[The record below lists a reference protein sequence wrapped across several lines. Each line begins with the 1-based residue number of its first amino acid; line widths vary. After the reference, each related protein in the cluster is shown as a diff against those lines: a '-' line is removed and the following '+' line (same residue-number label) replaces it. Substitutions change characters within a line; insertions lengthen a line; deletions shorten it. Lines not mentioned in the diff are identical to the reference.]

1 MKIVIPTYGRPE
13 GKLDVLENGWIP
25 ESFYKRVYVCIRRDV
40 SEMERYKNITVD
52 YPGVNLVLIDVPK
65 DSGIPEKRDAICR
78 HWMFENQK
86 IWMMDDDIKIVP
98 CHITDEKDYV
108 IKEKELSEESFYD
121 LINYSIGLLNDM
133 PFGVI
138 ATATFVKGK
147 DIFPIGLNRWGAF
160 SSFINLEKLSADDL
174 GYTKVRYYEDVAA
187 FCGAINKGFNNFY
200 ITKWQ
205 LVIGKEKEG
214 GNVAA
219 RHADVMQEAAY
230 ELNKLYPKHIKL
242 VNMKDKTHDRK
253 INLKVQPTGVPKHL
267 KDLENNSVQIT
278 DFMI

>member
-1 MKIVIPTYGRPE
+1 MKIVIPTYKRPD
-13 GKLDVLENGWIP
+13 GKIDVLENGWIP
-25 ESFYKRVYVCIRRDV
+25 ESFYKRVYVCIRREV
-40 SEMERYKNITVD
+40 SEMERYKSIPFD
-52 YPGVNLVLIDVPK
+52 YPGVQVVPLRVPK
-65 DSGIPEKRDAICR
+65 DSGIPEKRHAICE
-78 HWMFENQK
+78 HFAGEK

-121 LINYSIGLLNDM
+121 LINYSIGLLEDM

-160 SSFINLEKLSADDL
+160 SSFINLEQLTANDL
-174 GYTKVRYYEDVAA
+174 GYTKVKYYEDVAA
-187 FCGAINKGFNNFY
+187 FCGAIEKGFNNFY

-214 GNVAA
+214 GNAAA
-219 RHADVMQEAAY
+219 RHADVMHTAAR

-242 VNMKDKTHDRK
+242 VNMKDKTHNRK
-253 INLKVQPTGVPKHL
+253 INLKVQPTRVPKHM
-267 KDLENNSVQIT
+267 KDLNENNSVQIT

>member
-187 FCGAINKGFNNFY
+187 FCGAINKGFNNSISFQ
-200 ITKWQ
+200 TK
-205 LVIGKEKEG
+205 K
-214 GNVAA
+214 
-219 RHADVMQEAAY
+219 
-230 ELNKLYPKHIKL
+230 PIK
-242 VNMKDKTHDRK
+242 
-253 INLKVQPTGVPKHL
+253 
-267 KDLENNSVQIT
+267 
-278 DFMI
+278 

>member
-1 MKIVIPTYGRPE
+1 MKIVIPTYKRPD
-13 GKLDVLENGWIP
+13 GKIDVLENGWIP
-25 ESFYKRVYVCIRRDV
+25 ESFYKRVYVCIRREV
-40 SEMERYKNITVD
+40 SEMERYKSIPFD
-52 YPGVNLVLIDVPK
+52 YPGVQVVPLRVPK
-65 DSGIPEKRDAICR
+65 DSGIPEKRHAICE
-78 HWMFENQK
+78 HFASEK

-121 LINYSIGLLNDM
+121 LINYSIGLLEDM
-133 PFGVI
+133 PYGVI

-160 SSFINLEKLSADDL
+160 SSFINLEQLTANDL
-174 GYTKVRYYEDVAA
+174 GYTKVKYYEDVAA
-187 FCGAINKGFNNFY
+187 FCGAIEKGFNNFY

-214 GNVAA
+214 GNAAA
-219 RHADVMQEAAY
+219 RHADVMHTAAR

-242 VNMKDKTHDRK
+242 VNMKDKTHNRK
-253 INLKVQPTGVPKHL
+253 INLKVQPTGVPKHM
-267 KDLENNSVQIT
+267 KDLNENNSVQIT